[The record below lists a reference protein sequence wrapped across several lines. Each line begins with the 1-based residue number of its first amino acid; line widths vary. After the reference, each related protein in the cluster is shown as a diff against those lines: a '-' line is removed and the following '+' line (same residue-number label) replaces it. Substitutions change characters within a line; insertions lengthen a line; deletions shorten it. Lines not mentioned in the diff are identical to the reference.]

1 MRKKKVSKQP
11 STQFLRQQVRQRGA
25 VLISVMIYMLVLSM
39 LGISS
44 MRGAAMEAH
53 GV

>member
-1 MRKKKVSKQP
+1 MSKKQLSIQLPKQQI
-11 STQFLRQQVRQRGA
+11 SQRGA

-44 MRGAAMEAH
+44 MRGTAMEERMASNE
-53 GV
+53 